1 MGHGPPTVKYA
12 EACDAGGEGGG
23 GEGGGGLAVAAVQS
37 LAEEHHFPE
46 LAAVFEQQL

>member
-1 MGHGPPTVKYA
+1 MGHGLPTVKYA

-37 LAEEHHFPE
+37 LAEEQNFPE
-46 LAAVFEQQL
+46 LAAVFELQL